1 MPPNRNSQS
10 QHRPSRSTI
19 DSNVESIRTVV
30 PCYSTSRNR
39 TASSGSSE
47 DDHSPSIIRH
57 PPGLGISTEESTD
70 TWGDSPSEQFRSAV
84 SYINQEMDDVI
95 NIARLSDE
103 DVDNASSPIPHADS
117 PYGFNLPP
125 LPPSVGYNEFGQPY
139 PPEEP
144 LPILNGYIR
153 RMPTIESIGSREIGS
168 IGSTVSINK
177 EPRIT
182 GSARSTLTF
191 DRPPTRPLSFSE
203 ATNSGASSRPNSFGL
218 RAELLA
224 SLGGATELGE
234 LLDNKGRREEEDR
247 PNQSSDMIHLDV
259 SNNPS
264 ASRSTMSYY
273 TANSGSLGPTSDG
286 VS

>member
-1 MPPNRNSQS
+1 
-10 QHRPSRSTI
+10 
-19 DSNVESIRTVV
+19 
-30 PCYSTSRNR
+30 
-39 TASSGSSE
+39 
-47 DDHSPSIIRH
+47 
-57 PPGLGISTEESTD
+57 
-70 TWGDSPSEQFRSAV
+70 
-84 SYINQEMDDVI
+84 MDDVI

-139 PPEEP
+139 LPEEP

-203 ATNSGASSRPNSFGL
+203 ATNSGTSSRPNSFGL

-247 PNQSSDMIHLDV
+247 QNQSNDMTHLDI

-273 TANSGSLGPTSDG
+273 TASGSLGPASDG